1 MSQFLA
7 VVMSTLLVYIR
18 ARHVTRRFGARVF
31 LVGGSLNR
39 GFTLL
44 EILAALVI
52 MGVVMVLAVP
62 KFREFMTHENVRQ
75 ARANVTTRLAGA
87 RSIAVQR
94 GCEAVLHFDQTSSRV
109 WVTACRPGGGDKD
122 TLGLIENLSSRFG
135 VVFLSTGDSILFTPQ
150 GIAFSAS
157 WITLTFSK
165 DGYEAVLEISPVG
178 RAQW

>member
-1 MSQFLA
+1 MSPDGLA
-7 VVMSTLLVYIR
+7 R
-18 ARHVTRRFGARVF
+18 ASF
-31 LVGGSLNR
+31 LVGESLNR

-44 EILAALVI
+44 EILTALVI
-52 MGVVMVLAVP
+52 AGVVMALAVP
-62 KFREFMTHENVRQ
+62 RFREMMTHENVRQ
-75 ARANVTTRLAGA
+75 ARANVTVRLASA

-109 WVTACRPGGGDKD
+109 WVTTCRPEGGGKD
-122 TLGLIENLSSRFG
+122 TLGMIENLSSRFG

-165 DGYEAVLEISPVG
+165 DGYDAILEISPVG

>member
-1 MSQFLA
+1 
-7 VVMSTLLVYIR
+7 
-18 ARHVTRRFGARVF
+18 
-31 LVGGSLNR
+31 LNR

-44 EILAALVI
+44 EILTAVVLMGIIMALAAPRFWQL
-52 MGVVMVLAVP
+52 
-62 KFREFMTHENVRQ
+62 MTHESVRQ

-109 WVTACRPGGGDKD
+109 WVTTCRPQGGGKD
-122 TLGLIENLSSRFG
+122 TLGMIENLSSRFG

-150 GIAFSAS
+150 GIAFAAAY
-157 WITLTFSK
+157 ITLTFSK
-165 DGYEAVLEISPVG
+165 DGYDAVLEISPLG

>member
-1 MSQFLA
+1 MSPDDLA
-7 VVMSTLLVYIR
+7 R
-18 ARHVTRRFGARVF
+18 ASL

-44 EILAALVI
+44 EILTALVI
-52 MGVVMVLAVP
+52 MGVITAVAAP
-62 KFREFMTHENVRQ
+62 RFRELVTHENVRQ
-75 ARANVTTRLAGA
+75 ARANVTSRLASA
-87 RSIAVQR
+87 RSVAVQR

-109 WVTACRPGGGDKD
+109 WVTTCRPEGGDKD
-122 TLGLIENLSSRFG
+122 TLGMIENLSSRFG
-135 VVFLSTGDSILFTPQ
+135 VVFLSTGESILFTPQ

-165 DGYEAVLEISPVG
+165 DGYEAVLKISPLG

>member
-1 MSQFLA
+1 MSPDGLA
-7 VVMSTLLVYIR
+7 R
-18 ARHVTRRFGARVF
+18 ASF

-44 EILAALVI
+44 EILTALVI
-52 MGVVMVLAVP
+52 AGVVMAMAVP
-62 KFREFMTHENVRQ
+62 SFREMMIHENVRQ
-75 ARANVTTRLAGA
+75 ARANVTLRLAGA

-94 GCEAVLHFDQTSSRV
+94 GCEAVLHFDQASSRG
-109 WVTACRPGGGDKD
+109 WVTTCSLGGGDKD
-122 TLGLIENLSSRFG
+122 TLGMIENLSSKFG
-135 VVFLSTGDSILFTPQ
+135 VVFLSTGDSILFTPL

-165 DGYEAVLEISPVG
+165 DGYDAILEISPVG

>member
-1 MSQFLA
+1 M
-7 VVMSTLLVYIR
+7 
-18 ARHVTRRFGARVF
+18 
-31 LVGGSLNR
+31 GGSFNR

-44 EILAALVI
+44 EILTALVI
-52 MGVVMVLAVP
+52 AGVVMALAAP
-62 KFREFMTHENVRQ
+62 RFREVMTHENVRQ
-75 ARANVTTRLAGA
+75 ARANVTLRLAGA

-94 GCEAVLHFDQTSSRV
+94 GCEAVLHLDQTSSRV
-109 WVTACRPGGGDKD
+109 WVTTCRPEGGDKD
-122 TLGLIENLSSRFG
+122 TVGFIENLSSKFG

>member
-1 MSQFLA
+1 MSPDGL
-7 VVMSTLLVYIR
+7 
-18 ARHVTRRFGARVF
+18 ARVSF
-31 LVGGSLNR
+31 LVGGSLKR

-44 EILAALVI
+44 EILTALVI
-52 MGVVMVLAVP
+52 AGVVMALAVP
-62 KFREFMTHENVRQ
+62 RFREMMTHENVRQ
-75 ARANVTTRLAGA
+75 ARANVTVRLASA

-109 WVTACRPGGGDKD
+109 WVTTCRPEGGGKD
-122 TLGLIENLSSRFG
+122 TLGMIENLSSRFG
-135 VVFLSTGDSILFTPQ
+135 VVFVSTPADSILFTPQ

-165 DGYEAVLEISPVG
+165 DGYDAVLEISPLG

>member
-1 MSQFLA
+1 MSPDDLA
-7 VVMSTLLVYIR
+7 R
-18 ARHVTRRFGARVF
+18 ASF

-44 EILAALVI
+44 EILTALVI
-52 MGVVMVLAVP
+52 VGVVMAVAAP
-62 KFREFMTHENVRQ
+62 KFREMMTHENVRQ
-75 ARANVTTRLAGA
+75 ARANVTMRLASA

-109 WVTACRPGGGDKD
+109 WVTMCRPEGGGKD
-122 TLGLIENLSSRFG
+122 TLGFIENLSSRFG
-135 VVFLSTGDSILFTPQ
+135 VVFLSSPADSILFTPQ
-150 GIAFSAS
+150 GIAFSAD

-165 DGYEAVLEISPVG
+165 DGYDAVLEISPLG